1 MKKKKT
7 QYIEK
12 KKNTTI
18 RKKHNTMR
26 RNDRTKYTETN
37 ID

>member
-1 MKKKKT
+1 MKKKKHNT
-7 QYIEK
+7 LK
-12 KKNTTI
+12 RKNTMI